1 MEKILIIGANGQLG
15 TELSAALQQKYG
27 EDAIIGSDIRK
38 PKEETSIFEMLDV
51 LDGDALLSIVKKYK
65 VTQIYHLAAIL
76 SAKGEE
82 NPKMTWNINMNG
94 LLNVLEVAH
103 YEKLKKVY
111 YPSSIAVFGTSTPS
125 PAPQYTSMNPA
136 TIYGISKR
144 AGEQWC
150 EYYHNKY
157 NVDVRS
163 LRYPGLISYK
173 TPPGGGTTDYA
184 VDIFY
189 KAVDG
194 EHFNCFLE
202 ENTRL
207 PMMYIPDAV
216 RATLELMEAPKENL
230 STHEGYNLNAFDC
243 TPKELYD
250 EIKKHVPNLEIS
262 YEIDKLRQSIADSW
276 SDQVNDDIARKD
288 WNWKHEYDMESTTKE
303 MLINLKK
310 KFAVEK

>member
-15 TELSAALQQKYG
+15 TELSAALQDKYG
-27 EDAIIGSDIRK
+27 QDAVIGSDIRR
-38 PKEETSIFEMLDV
+38 PQEENSIFEMLDV
-51 LDGDALLSIVKKYK
+51 LDNDALRSIVKKHK

-82 NPKMTWNINMNG
+82 NPKLTWNINMNG

-125 PAPQYTSMNPA
+125 PAPQYTPMNPA

-150 EYYHNKY
+150 EYYFNKY
-157 NVDVRS
+157 GVDVRS

-184 VDIFY
+184 VQY
-189 KAVDG
+189 
-194 EHFNCFLE
+194 FL
-202 ENTRL
+202 
-207 PMMYIPDAV
+207 
-216 RATLELMEAPKENL
+216 
-230 STHEGYNLNAFDC
+230 
-243 TPKELYD
+243 
-250 EIKKHVPNLEIS
+250 
-262 YEIDKLRQSIADSW
+262 
-276 SDQVNDDIARKD
+276 
-288 WNWKHEYDMESTTKE
+288 
-303 MLINLKK
+303 
-310 KFAVEK
+310 

>member
-15 TELSAALQQKYG
+15 TELSAALQTKYG
-27 EDAIIGSDIRK
+27 QDAVIGSDIRK
-38 PKEETSIFEMLDV
+38 PQEENSIFELLDV
-51 LDGDALLSIVKKYK
+51 LDNDALLKTVKKHK
-65 VTQIYHLAAIL
+65 ITQIYHLAAIL

-111 YPSSIAVFGTSTPS
+111 YPSSIAVFGTTTPS

-150 EYYHNKY
+150 EYYFNKY
-157 NVDVRS
+157 GVDVRS

-173 TPPGGGTTDYA
+173 TSPGGGTTDYA

-189 KAVDG
+189 KAV
-194 EHFNCFLE
+194 
-202 ENTRL
+202 
-207 PMMYIPDAV
+207 
-216 RATLELMEAPKENL
+216 
-230 STHEGYNLNAFDC
+230 
-243 TPKELYD
+243 
-250 EIKKHVPNLEIS
+250 
-262 YEIDKLRQSIADSW
+262 
-276 SDQVNDDIARKD
+276 
-288 WNWKHEYDMESTTKE
+288 
-303 MLINLKK
+303 
-310 KFAVEK
+310 

>member
-27 EDAIIGSDIRK
+27 QNSVINSDIRK
-38 PKEETSIFEMLDV
+38 PLEENGIFEMLDV
-51 LDGDALLSIVKKYK
+51 LDYDALSSMVKKYSI
-65 VTQIYHLAAIL
+65 TQIYHLAAIL

-82 NPKMTWNINMNG
+82 NPIQTWNINMNG
-94 LLNVLEVAH
+94 LLNVLEIARH
-103 YEKLKKVY
+103 EKLNKVY
-111 YPSSIAVFGTSTPS
+111 YPSSIAVFGTTTPS
-125 PAPQYTSMNPA
+125 KAPQYTCMNPA
-136 TIYGISKR
+136 TVYGISKR

-150 EYYHNKY
+150 EYYFNKY
-157 NVDVRS
+157 GVDVRS

-189 KAVDG
+189 KAVEG
-194 EHFNCFLE
+194 EHFSCFLS

-207 PMMYIPDAV
+207 PMMYMPDAV
-216 RATLELMEAPKENL
+216 RATLELMDAPKESL
-230 STHEGYNLNAFDC
+230 TTHEGYNLNSFDC
-243 TPKELYD
+243 TPKELYN

-262 YEIDKLRQSIADSW
+262 YKIDELRQSIANSW
-276 SDQVNDDIARKD
+276 SDSVNDDVARKD
-288 WNWKHEYDMESTTKE
+288 WNWKHEYDMESTTKD
-303 MLINLKK
+303 MLLNLKK

>member
-15 TELSAALQQKYG
+15 TELSAALQKKYG
-27 EDAIIGSDIRK
+27 QEAVIGSDIRK
-38 PKEETSIFEMLDV
+38 PQEENSIFELLDV
-51 LDGDALLSIVKKYK
+51 LDGEALLSSIKKHK
-65 VTQIYHLAAIL
+65 ITQIYHLAAIL

-82 NPKMTWNINMNG
+82 NPKQTWNINMNG
-94 LLNVLEVAH
+94 LLNVLEIAQQ
-103 YEKLKKVY
+103 EKLNKIY

-125 PAPQYTSMNPA
+125 PAPQYTSMNPS

-150 EYYHNKY
+150 EYYFNKY

-173 TPPGGGTTDYA
+173 TLPGGGTTDYA

-189 KAVDG
+189 KAV
-194 EHFNCFLE
+194 EATKFSCFLE

-207 PMMYIPDAV
+207 PMMYMPDAV
-216 RATLELMEAPKENL
+216 RATLELMEAEKDKL

-243 TPKELYD
+243 TPKELYE
-250 EIKKHVPNLEIS
+250 EIKKHIPTLEIE
-262 YEIDKLRQSIADSW
+262 YKIDKLRQSIADSW
-276 SDQVNDDIARKD
+276 SDTVDDSVARKD
-288 WNWKHEYDMESTTKE
+288 WNWQHQYDMESTTKD
-303 MLINLKK
+303 MLLHLKNK
-310 KFAVEK
+310 LTLQK

>member
-15 TELSAALQQKYG
+15 TELSAALQKKYG
-27 EDAIIGSDIRK
+27 QEAVIGSDIRK
-38 PKEETSIFEMLDV
+38 PQEENSIFELLDV
-51 LDGDALLSIVKKYK
+51 LDGEALLSSIKKHK
-65 VTQIYHLAAIL
+65 ITQIYHLAAIL

-82 NPKMTWNINMNG
+82 NPKQTWNINMNG
-94 LLNVLEVAH
+94 LLNVLEIAQQ
-103 YEKLKKVY
+103 EKLNKVY

-125 PAPQYTSMNPA
+125 PAPQYTSMNPS

-150 EYYHNKY
+150 EYYFNKY

-173 TPPGGGTTDYA
+173 TLPGGGTTDYA

-189 KAVDG
+189 KAVEG
-194 EHFNCFLE
+194 TKFSCFLE

-207 PMMYIPDAV
+207 PMMYMPDAV
-216 RATLELMEAPKENL
+216 RATLELMEAEKDKL

-243 TPKELYD
+243 TPKELYE
-250 EIKKHVPNLEIS
+250 EIKKHIPILEIE
-262 YEIDKLRQSIADSW
+262 YKIDKLRQSIADSW
-276 SDQVNDDIARKD
+276 SDTVDDSVARKD
-288 WNWKHEYDMESTTKE
+288 WNWQHQYDMESTTKD
-303 MLINLKK
+303 MLLHLKNK
-310 KFAVEK
+310 LTLQK